1 MVAIAELPKPLCDV
15 LRCTRMARTLPED
28 QKAIGARSR
37 VVSVFPSSRL
47 LHARD
52 FQVHVGA
59 PFAGLPLDYLYT
71 EVHHSEPVTHKTDS
85 VREF

>member
-37 VVSVFPSSRL
+37 VVSVFPEVRL

-52 FQVHVGA
+52 FQVHIGA
-59 PFAGLPLDYLYT
+59 PFAGLLLDYLYT
-71 EVHHSEPVTHKTDS
+71 EVHHSEQATRKTELGT
-85 VREF
+85 EF